1 MGHDALGTLDSML
14 IAQISDTHIFCD
26 ESNHASASQRAR
38 CLSRCISDINLQQPD
53 VVIFTGD
60 TVQHGTPEE
69 YNHLR
74 RLLAPLKPSLYLVP
88 GNRDNKPEM
97 RAAFKDQLYI
107 PQEGPFLH
115 YTIDDYPIRL
125 IALDS
130 TEPEERKG
138 VFCSERQEWLE
149 KALKEKPDSP
159 TILFI
164 HHPPFDVED
173 HYTSGYRYPDQAIA
187 LTKLVS
193 RHTQITQLLCG
204 HVHCLFRCGWAGT
217 NATTMPSIAVDVRRH
232 MDKIQSQ
239 QQPAYMLHRLTSES
253 TLVSEIR
260 VVE

>member
-1 MGHDALGTLDSML
+1 VGHDALGTLDSML

-26 ESNHASASQRAR
+26 KSNHASASQRAR

-97 RAAFKDQLYI
+97 RAAFKDQPYI

-164 HHPPFDVED
+164 HHPPFDVGG

-193 RHTQITQLLCG
+193 RHTQIKQLLCG
-204 HVHCLFRCGWAGT
+204 HVHCLFRCDWAGT

-232 MDKIQSQ
+232 MGKIQSQ